1 MTYGQNSTGVDR
13 VTRSRPRETQAQYA
27 RRTGPL
33 LPMDQPKR
41 ALLARIVGR

>member
-1 MTYGQNSTGVDR
+1 MTYGQHSTGVDR
-13 VTRSRPRETQAQYA
+13 VTRSRPRETQAQYS

-41 ALLARIVGR
+41 GFLARVLGR